1 MEISLFKNRVLQCM
15 AGAHM
20 IIVSVVLL
28 TAAPG
33 MATAKGGDREDN
45 RSEFSGIVQSRPQD
59 GLQGQWVI
67 GGRTF
72 VVDAGTEFDQS
83 DGDLAVG
90 ACAEV
95 GVRNGRVHEIDSE
108 PLQDCR

>member
-1 MEISLFKNRVLQCM
+1 M
-15 AGAHM
+15 AGAYIM
-20 IIVSVVLL
+20 IMSVVLL
-28 TAAPG
+28 MAAPS
-33 MATAKGGDREDN
+33 MASAKGGDREDN

-67 GGRTF
+67 EGRTF
-72 VVDAGTEFDQS
+72 VTDAGTEFDQS

-95 GVRNGRVHEIDSE
+95 EVRNGRVHEIDS
-108 PLQDCR
+108 

>member
-1 MEISLFKNRVLQCM
+1 M
-15 AGAHM
+15 ASA
-20 IIVSVVLL
+20 S
-28 TAAPG
+28 
-33 MATAKGGDREDN
+33 GGDREKN
-45 RSEFSGIVQSRPQD
+45 RSGFSGIVQSRPPD

-72 VVDAGTEFDQS
+72 VADAGTEFDQS

-95 GVRNGRVHEIDSE
+95 QVRNGRVHEIDSE
-108 PLQDCR
+108 PFHNCP